1 MTIGFFH
8 PINLLAVDVITLLE
22 KFAKDGH
29 KVVLITMQPYGH
41 LHKELDG
48 KGVIFEYLG
57 AARTGRYQYYIGNG
71 KKLANICKT
80 YKIDFLYNNL
90 AESQLIAFFARIF
103 RPTPMVYY
111 RHFPDN
117 YILTCTKK
125 EKFFETAIA
134 RLSKHILVPSA
145 TCIPFLKKYENVNL
159 KKVTAINLT
168 YSLEYY
174 KKDDEKVNLL
184 MNEKNDSGYLMLVS
198 LARMVPV
205 KRVHLQLQIAQ
216 QLKEAGVRFKFYIL
230 GNGPV
235 YESLRQQLAENNL
248 QDCCIMPGFVADVM
262 TYLSAA
268 DILIHTSDSEASSHV
283 IKEAGLMKKVVI
295 CCNGVGD
302 FNSYLVNEKN
312 AFLVNQDNPVDEVT
326 AIITDIA
333 NKKIDSNNTGHALY
347 ETVQQKFTVD
357 NVIDQHYKM
366 INTILND

>member
-1 MTIGFFH
+1 MTIAFFH

-22 KFAKDGH
+22 KFSNDGH
-29 KVVLITMQPYGH
+29 KVILITMQPYGH

-57 AARTGRYQYYIGNG
+57 AERKSRSQYYIGNG
-71 KKLANICKT
+71 KKLANICKV
-80 YKIDFLYNNL
+80 YKVDFLYNNL

-103 RPTPMVYY
+103 RKTPMVYY

-125 EKFFETAIA
+125 EKFFETVISK
-134 RLSKHILVPSA
+134 LSRHILVPSS
-145 TCIPFLKKYENVNL
+145 TCIPFLQKYEGISP

-174 KKDDEKVNLL
+174 KKNDEKAALL
-184 MNEKNDSGYLMLVS
+184 MKEKQESGDLILVS

-205 KRVHLQLQIAQ
+205 KRVHLQLQIAK
-216 QLKEAGVRFKFYIL
+216 QLKESGLRFKFYIL

-235 YESLRQQLAENNL
+235 YKELVQQLSENKL
-248 QDCCIMPGFVADVM
+248 DDYCIMPGFVGDVM

-268 DILIHTSDSEASSHV
+268 DILIHTSESEASSHV

-295 CCNGVGD
+295 CCDAVGD
-302 FNSYLVNEKN
+302 FNTYLFNGKN
-312 AFLVNQDNPVDEVT
+312 AFLVDKANPVPEMT
-326 AIITDIA
+326 AIISDI
-333 NKKIDSNNTGHALY
+333 NDKKIDCNITSLALY
-347 ETVQQKFTVD
+347 ETVQQNFTVN

-366 INTILND
+366 INKLLND